1 MKGCSTPQLRYG
13 YTNKYLEIKDLS
25 DTTLKLE
32 HQLFVGGKK
41 KWSVKAFVPEVQPAT
56 GV

>member
-1 MKGCSTPQLRYG
+1 MKGCSTLQLRYG

-32 HQLFVGGKK
+32 HQLFEGKK
-41 KWSVKAFVPEVQPAT
+41 KVIREDLCTRGPA
-56 GV
+56 